1 LVRYLERLGEYL
13 LALSIPGLF
22 AIALLDSA
30 AIPLVGGPDGMVM
43 LLAWQRPDRLLWI
56 VLAASLGSALG
67 CLILYR
73 IGRAGGEMVLARI
86 SPRRKKW
93 VKHKVETNA
102 FWAVFLG
109 VIVPPPFPTKPII
122 LAAGVFHTPQIS
134 FFLAALTGRT
144 ARYFAMAYMGS
155 RFGDQAAEIIKRHY
169 SLILLMLAGLIVLIF
184 LMRKLLSSTH
194 GNPPAVSP

>member
-1 LVRYLERLGEYL
+1 MGYLERLGEYL

-43 LLAWQRPDRLLWI
+43 LLAWQKPDRLLWI

-73 IGRAGGEMVLARI
+73 IARAGGAMVLARI
-86 SPRRKKW
+86 SPRRQKW
-93 VKHKVETNA
+93 VQHTVETNA

-122 LAAGVFHTPQIS
+122 LAAGVFHTPQVS
-134 FFLAALTGRT
+134 FFLTALTGRT
-144 ARYFAMAYMGS
+144 ARYYAMAYLGS
-155 RFGDQAAEIIKRHY
+155 RFGDQAAEIIKSHY
-169 SLILLMLAGLIVLIF
+169 GAILLILGGLIAVIF
-184 LMRKLLSSTH
+184 LTRRLLRSTH
-194 GNPPAVSP
+194 SIPPEVSP

>member
-1 LVRYLERLGEYL
+1 VHYLERLGEYL
-13 LALSIPGLF
+13 LALSIPGMF

-43 LLAWQRPDRLLWI
+43 LLAWQRPDRLAWI

-73 IGRAGGEMVLARI
+73 IARAGGEMVLARI
-86 SPRRKKW
+86 SPRRRQW

-109 VIVPPPFPTKPII
+109 VTMPPPFPTKPVI
-122 LAAGVFHTPQIS
+122 LAAGAFHTPQTS
-134 FFLAALTGRT
+134 FFLAALLGRIM
-144 ARYFAMAYMGS
+144 RYSAMAYLGS
-155 RFGDQAAEIIKRHY
+155 RFGDQAAEIIKSHY
-169 SLILLMLAGLIVLIF
+169 GVILLMLAGLIILIV
-184 LMRKLLSSTH
+184 LMRKLLRSVHSR
-194 GNPPAVSP
+194 PPAVNT

>member
-1 LVRYLERLGEYL
+1 VHYLERLGEYL

-30 AIPLVGGPDGMVM
+30 AFPLVGGPDGMVM
-43 LLAWQRPDRLLWI
+43 LLAWQSPDRLLWV

-73 IGRAGGEMVLARI
+73 IARAGGEMVLARV
-86 SPRRKKW
+86 SLRNQKW
-93 VKHKVETNA
+93 VRHKVETNA

-122 LAAGVFHTPQIS
+122 LAAGVFHAPQIP
-134 FFLAALTGRT
+134 FFLAALTGR
-144 ARYFAMAYMGS
+144 ALRYFAMAYLGS
-155 RFGDQAAEIIKRHY
+155 RFGDQAAGIIKSHY
-169 SLILLMLAGLIVLIF
+169 GAILAGLAGLIILIF
-184 LMRKLLSSTH
+184 LMRKMLRITRRI
-194 GNPPAVSP
+194 PPVASP

>member
-1 LVRYLERLGEYL
+1 VHYLERLGEYL

-30 AIPLVGGPDGMVM
+30 AIPMVGGPDGMVM
-43 LLAWQRPDRLLWI
+43 LLAWQKPDRLLWI

-73 IGRAGGEMVLARI
+73 IARAGGEMVLARI
-86 SPRRKKW
+86 SPGKQKW
-93 VKHKVETNA
+93 VRHKVETNA

-122 LAAGVFHTPQIS
+122 MAAGVFHTPQTL
-134 FFLAALTGRT
+134 FFLAALTGRII
-144 ARYFAMAYMGS
+144 RYYAMAYLGS
-155 RFGDQAAEIIKRHY
+155 RFGEQAAEIIKRHY
-169 SLILLMLAGLIVLIF
+169 SVILLLLAGLIALI
-184 LMRKLLSSTH
+184 LLTRKLLSSKHRNVAGTR
-194 GNPPAVSP
+194 P

>member
-1 LVRYLERLGEYL
+1 MHYLERLGEYL
-13 LALSIPGLF
+13 LALSIPGMF

-43 LLAWQRPDRLLWI
+43 LLAWQRPDRLAWI

-73 IGRAGGEMVLARI
+73 IARAGGEMVLARI
-86 SPRRKKW
+86 SPRRRQW

-109 VIVPPPFPTKPII
+109 VTMPPPFPTKPVI
-122 LAAGVFHTPQIS
+122 LAAGAFHTPQTS
-134 FFLAALTGRT
+134 FFLAALLGRIM
-144 ARYFAMAYMGS
+144 RYSAMAYLGS
-155 RFGDQAAEIIKRHY
+155 RFGDQAAEIIKSHY
-169 SLILLMLAGLIVLIF
+169 GVILLMLAGLIILIV
-184 LMRKLLSSTH
+184 LMRKLLRSVHSR
-194 GNPPAVSP
+194 PPAVNT